1 MGEIKRLSRANYDDV
16 FALSQYA
23 FQYRLSEE
31 ELEKKEQEADRHD
44 IWGYYYDGELAGKLH
59 IIPLEI
65 LIGGKHFSMGGISS
79 VATWPEQRRSGIAKQ
94 LLHHALMKMKEQ
106 GQVVSYLHPFS
117 VGFYRKYGWELTV
130 TRRHDQIPIQQF
142 KQGWDITGYVKREA
156 FDYDVLN
163 DIYTHYAN
171 KFQGMLIRDE
181 LWWKQRVLAEDKLH
195 IIVAYNEVDE
205 AEGYLIYTMQ
215 NNTFTV
221 KELAYKNCNGKYL
234 LYDFISNHDSMAQT
248 VEWIVPENDLFPLLI
263 NDPFYQQLAKP
274 YFMARIV
281 DVESFLQQY
290 IYTNYPQELLLSVED
305 EFVPENSATYKIVTK
320 GGRALSVERLEY
332 QKSAVHCSVQHLAA
346 MFLGYKRPRELYE
359 AELISGEQG
368 EVNKLENMI
377 PTGQTFL
384 ADFF

>member
-23 FQYRLSEE
+23 FQYRLSEK

-65 LIGGKHFSMGGISS
+65 LIAGKRFSMGGISS

-117 VGFYRKYGWELTV
+117 AGFYRKYGWEFTV

-142 KQGWDITGYVKREA
+142 KQCWDITGYVKREA
-156 FDYDVLN
+156 FDYAVLN
-163 DIYTHYAN
+163 NIYIHYAN
-171 KFQGMLIRDE
+171 KFQGMLLRDE
-181 LWWKQRVLAEDKLH
+181 LWWKQRVLTDEQLH
-195 IIVAYNEVDE
+195 IIVAYNNANE
-205 AEGYLIYTMQ
+205 AEGYLIYRMQ
-215 NNTFTV
+215 NDTFTV
-221 KELAYKNCNGKYL
+221 KELAYKNRNGKYL
-234 LYDFISNHDSMAQT
+234 LYDFISNHDSMAQK
-248 VEWIVPENDLFPLLI
+248 VEWIVPENDLFPILI
-263 NDPFYQQLAKP
+263 NEPFYLQVAKP

-281 DVESFLQQY
+281 DVEEFLRQY
-290 IYTNYPQELLLSVED
+290 IYRNDPQDILLSVED
-305 EFVPENSATYKIVTK
+305 EFVPENSGTYKIVTK
-320 GGRALSVERLEY
+320 EGRAISVERLKH
-332 QKSAVHCSVQHLAA
+332 QSGDVHCSVQHLAA
-346 MFLGYKRPRELYE
+346 MFLGYKRPSELSD
-359 AELISGEQG
+359 AELIKGELM
-368 EVNKLENMI
+368 EIKKLENML
-377 PTGQTFL
+377 PSGQTFL